1 MGGGLDESEG
11 FSDFFG
17 KMSRALTQVL
27 TSAMVDH
34 PFSRAVQST
43 FHVAGSPQ
51 CMSEFKKSGSKM
63 RYRKQTGVSP
73 QHVFPLPPI
82 SKDAQLLESWGMRDN
97 ADDLCLYYGG
107 NLVVAALNWMHGE
120 WTVQHDAVL
129 SAAHQR
135 VHSRIEGGLRA
146 LVMTDEPTLGP
157 VGLDNFSRHSQL
169 YSGSGVVLALG
180 VRGGVPDIAGD
191 VPLADHLAHH
201 FPIMS
206 KQVLCPQSLLLR
218 SRKRPRCVKRG
229 YTWLDATYPLL
240 VKKNVKAGLHSLK
253 RGHQVAKHRGKKIL
267 TGAFAVIK
275 DEHEDRVITD
285 PQVNQLLDKEQL
297 PRPRFA
303 YIPSLRSV
311 TVPSGGKIVVSKR
324 DARHYF
330 HRLRIG
336 RRWGKWL
343 CGPPIRAGAGAS
355 GGERYPSCRSAP
367 MGFGPSAGWAQGLTD
382 VVAFDAELPQ
392 HQRLHPDIVVP
403 EGLPIWGSIIDDI
416 WALDHVDAGNSPP
429 SGPSWLARAEECWC
443 LRGVEPNHRKSVDA
457 HEGEEVQGY
466 FVHPEG
472 HWVGVSLEKR
482 RHLLQCTL
490 MILMRST
497 VVVAVVDRLI
507 GKHGFMH
514 SARPCL
520 RSIFQAAYP
529 WIASVRHHR
538 RGKVVIPDD
547 VWVELCVSAL
557 LIGFAQF
564 SLSSP
569 WSQRIECTD
578 ASMTGL
584 GRAFGVIPTH
594 VAQALARYSDHPSVY
609 TNLKLPWSIGL
620 KEEHACPLRKVRL
633 PAERIRWTEVGVP
646 WESTHITLGEA
657 DAICWAAEDRLRRP
671 SDDGCRFIHPLDS
684 AACVGSFSKGRS
696 SSKALNS
703 RCRRLASI
711 NIAGGHECFYPW
723 VPSKDNPADRPSR
736 RFERGSEPGGGA
748 PELDSAKPV
757 SDLRELG
764 VWPADTKFFIHLC
777 SGPRR
782 NGDLIDAV
790 EKSCAEIGMNVVG
803 LAVDPLAQFGFPD
816 VPQCHA
822 DLLDY
827 SWLNFL
833 LDIIDSGSVLGGFG
847 SPPCCTISAARH
859 VPLKPGQSYHAAPRP
874 LRARLQPW
882 ICLPNRTEKE
892 EHAVRVG
899 SALFLIVLGMLG
911 EIAARGGW
919 VGLEHPAD
927 RGREPYPSFFATKET
942 QTFCEQFQLRY
953 QVIHQC
959 MFGAITKKPTG
970 LLLPQRCTLHAPQ
983 CNHSKQHSVLIGLD
997 EHGMFRTTPA
1007 AKYPSGLCWA
1017 LAKIFTDR
1025 LDLVGNRSY
1034 SKPFAPRIRD
1044 QTAPV
1049 PWNQSRYG
1057 WWVWP
1062 GPSSGFLAQLLEA
1075 IHNRQIH

>member
-1 MGGGLDESEG
+1 M
-11 FSDFFG
+11 
-17 KMSRALTQVL
+17 
-27 TSAMVDH
+27 
-34 PFSRAVQST
+34 
-43 FHVAGSPQ
+43 
-51 CMSEFKKSGSKM
+51 
-63 RYRKQTGVSP
+63 
-73 QHVFPLPPI
+73 
-82 SKDAQLLESWGMRDN
+82 
-97 ADDLCLYYGG
+97 
-107 NLVVAALNWMHGE
+107 
-120 WTVQHDAVL
+120 
-129 SAAHQR
+129 
-135 VHSRIEGGLRA
+135 
-146 LVMTDEPTLGP
+146 
-157 VGLDNFSRHSQL
+157 
-169 YSGSGVVLALG
+169 
-180 VRGGVPDIAGD
+180 
-191 VPLADHLAHH
+191 
-201 FPIMS
+201 
-206 KQVLCPQSLLLR
+206 
-218 SRKRPRCVKRG
+218 
-229 YTWLDATYPLL
+229 
-240 VKKNVKAGLHSLK
+240 
-253 RGHQVAKHRGKKIL
+253 
-267 TGAFAVIK
+267 
-275 DEHEDRVITD
+275 
-285 PQVNQLLDKEQL
+285 
-297 PRPRFA
+297 
-303 YIPSLRSV
+303 
-311 TVPSGGKIVVSKR
+311 
-324 DARHYF
+324 
-330 HRLRIG
+330 
-336 RRWGKWL
+336 
-343 CGPPIRAGAGAS
+343 
-355 GGERYPSCRSAP
+355 
-367 MGFGPSAGWAQGLTD
+367 
-382 VVAFDAELPQ
+382 
-392 HQRLHPDIVVP
+392 
-403 EGLPIWGSIIDDI
+403 
-416 WALDHVDAGNSPP
+416 
-429 SGPSWLARAEECWC
+429 
-443 LRGVEPNHRKSVDA
+443 
-457 HEGEEVQGY
+457 
-466 FVHPEG
+466 
-472 HWVGVSLEKR
+472 
-482 RHLLQCTL
+482 
-490 MILMRST
+490 
-497 VVVAVVDRLI
+497 VAVVDRLI

-538 RGKVVIPDD
+538 HGKVVIPDD

-671 SDDGCRFIHPLDS
+671 SDDGCRFIHPLDP

-997 EHGMFRTTPA
+997 EHGMFRTHRQLNIPVVFVGLWQKFLQIGWTWLVTVHIPNLLLQGLGTKPHQFHGIRVGMDGGFGLDRVQVFLLNSLKQSTIDKYTKALQHLSNELADQQLVWSDMDEEDQDKFVAEWLLSGYEAGHHRAEYGWALSAVQKVCPRVRLRTSWKVYDAWGQKEPPKQAPA
-1007 AKYPSGLCWA
+1007 APPELLHAMFAVALLLNRPA
-1017 LAKIFTDR
+1017 LAALMVSCYAGLLRVREALALRQQDVVLQATEVILCLGQTKRGLEQKVVMRNPSVVAFFMQYFKRFPVSHGEPVFSISYSSALRWVKR
-1025 LDLVGNRSY
+1025 LAFLLGCDDLSLTTHTFRRSGASELARQGLPLADILLYGRWSTERSAREYIRQGEVGIVRARQQLQPVTAARIQQWASINRSPWAVY
-1034 SKPFAPRIRD
+1034 DKLFKFKSITVNVEQVTVARFHEFEGAIFNTFQSEGVVGRQWFEARWQIFIGNGRWD
-1044 QTAPV
+1044 PV
-1049 PWNQSRYG
+1049 S
-1057 WWVWP
+1057 
-1062 GPSSGFLAQLLEA
+1062 F
-1075 IHNRQIH
+1075 